1 MDTAQE
7 QAQLHLP
14 PVTQA
19 DARLGLRLPQTFR
32 AMRHR
37 NYRLY
42 WFGQLISLIGT
53 WMQNVAQPWLV
64 YRLTGSPLALGLV
77 SFSQTLPILMFA
89 LPGGVIADRVD
100 KRRMILTTQTTAMIL
115 AFLLAALTW
124 TGAVQV
130 WHVMLIAFVLGCSD
144 AFDMPARQVFVAET
158 VGKEDLMNAIALNST
173 MFNTARIIGPAL
185 AGVLVATVG
194 EAGAFSLNGIS
205 YMAVIGMLLMMKVSA
220 PLVTLPQQGSLWLNL
235 KEGLRY
241 VRSNKTVSTLL
252 GIMAVQSIFGFT
264 YSTLMPVFARD
275 VLQVGAEGQ
284 GLLLSATAFGSLIGA
299 LILASLGS
307 FHHKGWL
314 VSGGAFVFSSALL
327 LFALSRSFVLS
338 MLVLPLVG
346 GAMIL
351 QMSSTQT
358 LIQTSVPDALRG
370 RVMSVWM
377 MTVRGMQPFAG
388 LQGGSMAALFSVL
401 YGTSNGAPLA
411 VAIGAVICLVV
422 AVTVFL
428 RASYV
433 RELE

>member
-1 MDTAQE
+1 
-7 QAQLHLP
+7 
-14 PVTQA
+14 
-19 DARLGLRLPQTFR
+19 
-32 AMRHR
+32 
-37 NYRLY
+37 
-42 WFGQLISLIGT
+42 
-53 WMQNVAQPWLV
+53 MQNVAQPWLV